1 MAEVTRRK
9 EISYRWVC
17 TQKERCA
24 QIDEKIDALTLHAS
38 QLSSYVEHKQITGL
52 ECLYLDS
59 KFKWALKELREERKS
74 LWRRVRREVE
84 EEIMTDTP
92 ASEPVEQEKYV
103 SPFAPQNMERVL

>member
-9 EISYRWVC
+9 EVTYRWVC
-17 TQKERCA
+17 TQKDRCE
-24 QIDEKIDALTLHAS
+24 QIDAQIDALTLHAS

-74 LWRRVRREVE
+74 LWRRVRKETE
-84 EEIMTDTP
+84 EEITTDTQ
-92 ASEPVEQEKYV
+92 AEPEPKEQYV
-103 SPFAPQNMERVL
+103 SPFMPVNMERVL